1 MEQVLLIGSII
12 IIACVLCNKVSSKYG
27 VPMLLAFILLG
38 MLFGTDGLFKIEY
51 SDFEFVEMICS
62 IALIFIM
69 FYGGFGTRWKA
80 AKPVA
85 VKSILLSS
93 GGVVITA
100 LLTGLFCHF
109 VLRMNV
115 LESFLI
121 GAVLSPTDAASV
133 FSVLRSQKLSLKHNT
148 DSMLEMESGSNDPFA
163 YMFTVIIL
171 SIMHGSNSTGAIFY
185 TIFAQLVYG
194 VLFGVLIAV
203 GTVWFMKNF
212 KFSVDGFDAAFVI
225 ACAVLAYVVPSLI
238 GGNGYLSVYILGI
251 ILGNQQINNKKALV
265 HFFDG
270 LTGLMQMLIFFM
282 LGLLSFPSRIPEI
295 IIPMLLIALFI
306 TLIARPIAIF
316 LILSPFRAQF
326 NQQLV
331 VSWAGL
337 RGASSIVFAIMA
349 TVSGVNMENDIFHI
363 VFGIVLLS
371 ITIQGTLLPVVSRKL
386 NLISEDDVLKTFND
400 YAEEE
405 EVQFI
410 RLVMKKGHPWI
421 NKAVKELRMPADL
434 LLVLIRRKG
443 ATVVPDGDTKILED
457 DILVLSALVYV
468 DDADIKLSEI
478 IIDENHDWCNRTIAE
493 LSLPKGM
500 LVILI
505 NRDSNVVIPNGRTN
519 LRDGDVLVVNQ
530 EG

>member
-1 MEQVLLIGSII
+1 
-12 IIACVLCNKVSSKYG
+12 
-27 VPMLLAFILLG
+27 
-38 MLFGTDGLFKIEY
+38 
-51 SDFEFVEMICS
+51 
-62 IALIFIM
+62 
-69 FYGGFGTRWKA
+69 
-80 AKPVA
+80 
-85 VKSILLSS
+85 
-93 GGVVITA
+93 
-100 LLTGLFCHF
+100 
-109 VLRMNV
+109 
-115 LESFLI
+115 
-121 GAVLSPTDAASV
+121 
-133 FSVLRSQKLSLKHNT
+133 
-148 DSMLEMESGSNDPFA
+148 
-163 YMFTVIIL
+163 
-171 SIMHGSNSTGAIFY
+171 
-185 TIFAQLVYG
+185 
-194 VLFGVLIAV
+194 
-203 GTVWFMKNF
+203 
-212 KFSVDGFDAAFVI
+212 
-225 ACAVLAYVVPSLI
+225 
-238 GGNGYLSVYILGI
+238 VYILGI

-306 TLIARPIAIF
+306 TLIARPIAVF

-468 DDADIKLSEI
+468 DDTDIKLSEI

-505 NRDSNVVIPNGRTN
+505 NRDMCRNSKWNESKRWRCTCGESRRVIGISWYHF
-519 LRDGDVLVVNQ
+519 
-530 EG
+530 E